1 MTDTIPTPDW
11 DPLDPETLQDPHG
24 TYARLRQR
32 CPVAHSDRWG
42 GFWALTRYKD
52 VTNAAADARTFISSI
67 QNVVPHVGFGK
78 RIPLHVDPP
87 AHTFYRRVLNP
98 PFDPDKIAAFEPT
111 VRQIVV
117 SLLEPLIT
125 KGKGEVVEEFTYY
138 LPVRVLCEFLTIPQ
152 KDALHIKN
160 HAERYARALETGDY
174 ETVGAESNAL
184 YDYARRLVAAR
195 KAAPFDPERD
205 TTSALLA
212 ARIDGQPIE
221 DEVIVG
227 SVRQL
232 LVAGHL
238 TLTLSLASA
247 VLHLALQPNL
257 QARLRQE
264 PERIPDAIEE
274 ILRLYPP
281 TQAFARTTTRQV
293 EIGGRTIKTGDV
305 VALVWI
311 AANRDPDIFPHPDE
325 FDLDRERNQHL
336 AFGHGIH
343 KCLGAPLARM
353 ELRVALEELLARTR
367 HFELDDSV
375 ADSPV
380 IENAWPE
387 YGPRSLPIRFTT

>member
-1 MTDTIPTPDW
+1 
-11 DPLDPETLQDPHG
+11 
-24 TYARLRQR
+24 
-32 CPVAHSDRWG
+32 
-42 GFWALTRYKD
+42 
-52 VTNAAADARTFISSI
+52 
-67 QNVVPHVGFGK
+67 
-78 RIPLHVDPP
+78 
-87 AHTFYRRVLNP
+87 
-98 PFDPDKIAAFEPT
+98 
-111 VRQIVV
+111 
-117 SLLEPLIT
+117 
-125 KGKGEVVEEFTYY
+125 VEEFTYY
-138 LPVRVLCEFLTIPQ
+138 FPVRVLCEFLGIPQ
-152 KDALHIKN
+152 EDALHIKN
-160 HAERYARALETGDY
+160 HGERYAHALETGDY
-174 ETVGAESNAL
+174 ETVGAESKAL
-184 YDYARRLVAAR
+184 YDYARRLVATR
-195 KAAPFDPERD
+195 KAVPLDPKTD

-212 ARIDGQPIE
+212 ARMDGQPIE

-227 SVRQL
+227 CVRQL

-247 VLHLALQPNL
+247 ILHLALHPNL
-257 QARLRQE
+257 QAWLRQE

-281 TQAFARTTTRQV
+281 TQAFARTATHQV
-293 EIGGRTIKTGDV
+293 EIEGRTIKAGDV

-367 HFELDDSV
+367 HFEFDDSV
-375 ADSPV
+375 ADRPV